1 MVPIDR
7 LRMPRVNALLHF
19 IRSKGG
25 GADSLDERSAQ
36 STAKSRKK

>member
-1 MVPIDR
+1 

-19 IRSKGG
+19 FRTKGG
-25 GADSLDERSAQ
+25 AADSLDERSVR